1 MWLQTSCNDTLY
13 EVGEWC
19 VADHVP
25 GETVC
30 SYHEDF
36 TAMVQCGFD
45 SQAIIARIQ
54 AVEPPALG
62 TVMHLETLMGIA
74 CNCHKSG
81 QGAAVWA
88 EVEKERV
95 PCCLAA
101 AGPQPAGADH
111 RFLASALRSPR
122 V

>member
-1 MWLQTSCNDTLY
+1 MCLQTRCNDTFH
-13 EVGEWC
+13 EAGEWR
-19 VADHVP
+19 VPDHLP
-25 GETVC
+25 GETVRL
-30 SYHEDF
+30 YDEDF
-36 TAMVQCGFD
+36 AAMVLCGFD

-62 TVMHLETLMGIA
+62 TVMHLETLTGIG

-81 QGAAVWA
+81 QGGAVWA

-101 AGPQPAGADH
+101 AGSQPADAGC
-111 RFLASALRSPR
+111 RFVASALRSPR